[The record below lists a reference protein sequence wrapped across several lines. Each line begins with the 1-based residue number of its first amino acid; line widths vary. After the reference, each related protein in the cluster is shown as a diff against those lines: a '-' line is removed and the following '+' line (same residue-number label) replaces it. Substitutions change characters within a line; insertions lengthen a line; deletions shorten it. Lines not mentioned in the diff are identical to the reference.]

1 MSRIDLLQFL
11 AGQPDSVG
19 RRSRAGR
26 HSGSARFA
34 LKAGTLARPAALL
47 RVLPIGATRYR
58 ASPTPIVDTTVLVSV
73 AYASLPDAG
82 YA

>member
-1 MSRIDLLQFL
+1 MGRRPR
-11 AGQPDSVG
+11 AG
-19 RRSRAGR
+19 RRS
-26 HSGSARFA
+26 GSAGFA
-34 LKAGTLARPAALL
+34 LEAGTLARPAALL

-58 ASPTPIVDTTVLVSV
+58 APPTQIVAKTVLVSV